1 MQLGEA
7 GGGEGRI
14 CCAIEVAGPRCT
26 AAAGYSALSMAQALP
41 PGGRVVSFE
50 KDLSWVLVA
59 KRFCW

>member
-1 MQLGEA
+1 
-7 GGGEGRI
+7 
-14 CCAIEVAGPRCT
+14 
-26 AAAGYSALSMAQALP
+26 MAQALP